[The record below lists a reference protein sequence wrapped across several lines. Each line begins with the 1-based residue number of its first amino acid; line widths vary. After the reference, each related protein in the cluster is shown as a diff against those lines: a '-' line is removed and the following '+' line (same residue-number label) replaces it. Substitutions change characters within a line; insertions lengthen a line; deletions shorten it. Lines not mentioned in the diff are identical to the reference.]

1 MMSNQIPK
9 LLADLAARLD
19 ATRALPHD
27 RATLAIKRLSVP
39 LAALWYAAE
48 FARLGEHDPDGQ
60 KQPWALQAAL
70 HLWNRHLGPTVG
82 TVGGD
87 EYELA
92 RAVAAL

>member
-1 MMSNQIPK
+1 V
-9 LLADLAARLD
+9 LD

-48 FARLGEHDPDGQ
+48 LARVGEHNLAAQ
-60 KQPWALQAAL
+60 KEPWALQAAL

-82 TVGGD
+82 AIAGD